1 MCETLKQVSI
11 KNMAAQNMHL
21 CCIVAED
28 IKRAKKI
35 NKSWLPNPLT
45 LKNVIHLLHGQMLIV
60 NHWNILVIR
69 ITFKCELTIATN
81 VLQAKEN

>member
-28 IKRAKKI
+28 IKRAKK
-35 NKSWLPNPLT
+35 KYFWLLNPLT